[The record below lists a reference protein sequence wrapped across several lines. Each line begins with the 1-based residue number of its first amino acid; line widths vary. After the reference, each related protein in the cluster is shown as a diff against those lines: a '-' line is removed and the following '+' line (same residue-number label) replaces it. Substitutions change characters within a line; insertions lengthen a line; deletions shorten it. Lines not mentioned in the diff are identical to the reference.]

1 MVKHCSRWTLTEL
14 NTGSSLF
21 QTYGSTPRQPNVS
34 SAPHLPGIPKKFQP
48 IESRC
53 HMLFRSSTQ
62 DSYGRFYMKGATPE
76 LLMQAKPWIHGTKTP
91 FTKTFD
97 NSGMFKDTSISS
109 ILKVRE
115 RESQRVAYKHQRA
128 MEREAE
134 AIRAKIRMDEA
145 KLIRLKKRQ
154 RRREAYMRKYG
165 AATVIQC
172 MFRARKAR
180 KRVRVRRRKRNRRM
194 AKRIQRAYRSLL
206 RCRPAKQELIHR
218 RHFRAASHIQK
229 HARRKIATRRVNSM
243 IESKLAEERRI
254 PQAVSTLQRVFRG
267 HRGRK
272 KAKRRVQQRQEQLR
286 KDAAAAL
293 ARRKKERISEDMEA
307 TGNVAMEPTNMKSNG
322 KNKGKKG
329 KGKRKTKKKKTK
341 GK

>member
-1 MVKHCSRWTLTEL
+1 
-14 NTGSSLF
+14 
-21 QTYGSTPRQPNVS
+21 
-34 SAPHLPGIPKKFQP
+34 
-48 IESRC
+48 
-53 HMLFRSSTQ
+53 MLFRSSTQ

-91 FTKTFD
+91 FTKSFD

-286 KDAAAAL
+286 KDAAGHWQEG
-293 ARRKKERISEDMEA
+293 RKNVFEIWRQRE
-307 TGNVAMEPTNMKSNG
+307 TGTNNEHEEQWQEQG
-322 KNKGKKG
+322 QEGQEG
-329 KGKRKTKKKKTK
+329 KGKRKTKKRPKASRNYELMTSPCSAWPETFHASFVYSLRCAPSFAPLFPPLSNIFRNI
-341 GK
+341 